1 MRIGE
6 KPIRKSFS
14 CKMREEVYAKCDGH
28 CAYCGC
34 EISMKEMQIDHLEPF
49 YNGGKDNIENLMPS
63 CRQCN
68 FYKSAFYL
76 ITFRSEIHKLLERCK
91 KLFIVRLA
99 IKYGILTV
107 GNWDGMFYFERNKEI
122 Q

>member
-1 MRIGE
+1 MRISE

-14 CKMREEVYAKCDGH
+14 RKMREDVYAKCDGH

-107 GNWDGMFYFERNKEI
+107 RNWDGVFYFERKKEI